1 MPSFTATR
9 RRLLGFRPLGPRE
22 DSMLVA
28 DSTSRAVGAVITSS
42 HHVQGIATPS
52 QELVQRIVGHQ
63 TSEVKGLDRGGRV

>member
-1 MPSFTATR
+1 
-9 RRLLGFRPLGPRE
+9 
-22 DSMLVA
+22 MLVA